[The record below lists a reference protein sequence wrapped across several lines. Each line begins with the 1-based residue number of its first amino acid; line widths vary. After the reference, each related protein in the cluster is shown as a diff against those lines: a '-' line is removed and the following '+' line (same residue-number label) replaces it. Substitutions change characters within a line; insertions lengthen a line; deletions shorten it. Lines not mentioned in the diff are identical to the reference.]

1 MKNRIPT
8 QQISIRLPAVDHERL
23 VLDAEKK
30 GTTVADI
37 ARQRIQLAEKQI
49 ETKDML
55 TSLLNHLTKHSF
67 VITSTVAGLDPDEKA
82 AAQLAI
88 EKQLKRRIK

>member
-1 MKNRIPT
+1 MKKQTPT
-8 QQISIRLPAVDHERL
+8 QQISIRLPAIDHQRL

-49 ETKDML
+49 EIRDML
-55 TSLLNHLTKHSF
+55 TSLMNHLTKHSF
-67 VITSTVAGLDPDEKA
+67 VITSTVAGLDPDEKE

-88 EKQLKRRIK
+88 EKQLKRKIK

>member
-8 QQISIRLPAVDHERL
+8 QQISIRLPAIDHQRL

-49 ETKDML
+49 EIRDML
-55 TSLLNHLTKHSF
+55 TSLMNHLTKHSF
-67 VITSTVAGLDPDEKA
+67 VITSTVAGLDPDEKE

-88 EKQLKRRIK
+88 EKQLKRKIK

>member
-1 MKNRIPT
+1 MKKRPPT
-8 QQISIRLPAVDHERL
+8 QQISIRLPVVDHERL
-23 VLDAEKK
+23 VLEAEKK

-37 ARQRIQLAEKQI
+37 ARQRIQLSEKQI
-49 ETKDML
+49 EIKDML
-55 TSLLNHLTKHSF
+55 TSLLSHLTKHSF

-88 EKQLKRRIK
+88 EKQLNRRVK